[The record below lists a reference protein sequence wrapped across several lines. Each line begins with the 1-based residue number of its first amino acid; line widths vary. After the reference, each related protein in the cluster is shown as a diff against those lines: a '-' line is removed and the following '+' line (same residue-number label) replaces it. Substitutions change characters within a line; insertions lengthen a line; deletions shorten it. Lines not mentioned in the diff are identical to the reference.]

1 MREIGNLTGLVSC
14 WSPREG
20 LELDQCSVHIG
31 ILKKW
36 VLTPEKERVEI
47 HELASESEGQEHKFP
62 SSRKCGPFRVGLL
75 TSDGFRVGLPLQI
88 IQPRRVPRWC
98 FRDLALA
105 TSGCS

>member
-47 HELASESEGQEHKFP
+47 HELASESEAKSTNF
-62 SSRKCGPFRVGLL
+62 
-75 TSDGFRVGLPLQI
+75 LPPESAGRLGW
-88 IQPRRVPRWC
+88 V
-98 FRDLALA
+98 FHFK
-105 TSGCS
+105 

>member
-1 MREIGNLTGLVSC
+1 MGRTVREIGNLTGLVSC

-62 SSRKCGPFRVGLL
+62 SSRKCGPFRVGL
-75 TSDGFRVGLPLQI
+75 PLQI

-98 FRDLALA
+98 FRDLALV